1 MKIKNTTGKGSLG
14 AGISFHFLDGSAGG
28 LGIGEGMGLGDG
40 HGGGVGR
47 VRTPDFM
54 RSMGRASGD
63 SRQFFVSEPKQ
74 ANGRICNLRRCSI
87 TGRVTIRGA
96 ECRHYTQP

>member
-47 VRTPDFM
+47 CGY
-54 RSMGRASGD
+54 MGYG
-63 SRQFFVSEPKQ
+63 
-74 ANGRICNLRRCSI
+74 IINLRHSLR
-87 TGRVTIRGA
+87 
-96 ECRHYTQP
+96 PL